1 LFFFLLI
8 IILIIIRN
16 HLSED
21 TILKLTCETSLA
33 SIIELNLTCCNLQSI
48 KILSELKNLRSLNLA
63 FNDLVKLD
71 DLCFFYSLESI
82 DLSYNK
88 LITLDGMKG
97 LTKLIF
103 FIATNNFL
111 KKSLDDIL
119 TLRRYCPNI
128 LHLDLRGNPFDKVR
142 RKYMKF
148 NLYFRWLLLSVVI
161 DSHKI

>member
-1 LFFFLLI
+1 M
-8 IILIIIRN
+8 
-16 HLSED
+16 
-21 TILKLTCETSLA
+21 
-33 SIIELNLTCCNLQSI
+33 
-48 KILSELKNLRSLNLA
+48 ELKNLRSLNLA

-71 DLCFFYSLESI
+71 ELAFFYALESI

-88 LITLDGMKG
+88 LTTLDGIKG

-119 TLRRYCPNI
+119 TLKKYCPNL

-142 RKYMKF
+142 RINRLNQRRLKF
-148 NLYFRWLLLSVVI
+148 LLLGRKSSYTYPRI
-161 DSHKI
+161 NP

>member
-1 LFFFLLI
+1 L
-8 IILIIIRN
+8 
-16 HLSED
+16 
-21 TILKLTCETSLA
+21 
-33 SIIELNLTCCNLQSI
+33 
-48 KILSELKNLRSLNLA
+48 ELKNLRSLNLA

-71 DLCFFYSLESI
+71 ELAFFYALESI

-88 LITLDGMKG
+88 LITLDGIKG

-119 TLRRYCPNI
+119 TLKKYCPNL

-142 RKYMKF
+142 RI
-148 NLYFRWLLLSVVI
+148 NRLNHR
-161 DSHKI
+161 

>member
-1 LFFFLLI
+1 
-8 IILIIIRN
+8 
-16 HLSED
+16 
-21 TILKLTCETSLA
+21 
-33 SIIELNLTCCNLQSI
+33 
-48 KILSELKNLRSLNLA
+48 LKNLRSLNLA

-71 DLCFFYSLESI
+71 ELAFFYALESI

-88 LITLDGMKG
+88 LTTLDGIKG

-119 TLRRYCPNI
+119 TLKKYCPNL

-142 RKYMKF
+142 INRL
-148 NLYFRWLLLSVVI
+148 NHR
-161 DSHKI
+161 